1 MAKKKSSDGINMA
14 EEIRTVLQEN
24 PKFSGREVIEALTA
38 KHPGLKINKASAGVA
53 FSNARKKLGIVKG
66 TTKRRGGARV
76 VRKRVPASTT
86 SRPALDIAT
95 LQAAVRFVSQVGNS
109 EAAIEAVRQVVAL
122 QISPK

>member
-14 EEIRTVLQEN
+14 EEIRAILTAN
-24 PKFSGREVIEALTA
+24 PKASGRDVIESLTA

-66 TTKRRGGARV
+66 AAKRRGAARV
-76 VRKRVPASTT
+76 VRKRVPTSTT

-95 LQAAVRFVSQVGNS
+95 LQAAAKFVSQVGNS

-122 QISPK
+122 QIAK